1 MLQVCSMSTGR
12 NMAGSTGLA
21 SLHPQ
26 AIYTAALCR
35 KAKQIRKRAMLTA
48 AFAAPWQ
55 RLSIETPGQGK
66 LW

>member
-1 MLQVCSMSTGR
+1 
-12 NMAGSTGLA
+12 MAGSTGLA

-55 RLSIETPGQGK
+55 RRSIETPGQGK